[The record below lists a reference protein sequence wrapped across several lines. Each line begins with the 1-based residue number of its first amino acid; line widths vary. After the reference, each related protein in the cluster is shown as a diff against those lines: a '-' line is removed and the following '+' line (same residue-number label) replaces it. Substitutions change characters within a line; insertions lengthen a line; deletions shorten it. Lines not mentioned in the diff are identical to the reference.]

1 MFRINLIRGFVYP
14 LTDLKRLL
22 VAWLILPLS
31 LLILVPPILAGLGL
45 GGVLTLSFQQGV
57 GLSLGVVA
65 TCLVVGSLPFT
76 ALAGYLYRCRQ
87 RVMQGDNSL
96 PPWSGARRLLIDGG
110 KMDTLGLILVL
121 PSAVLLSGGLISLVG
136 PLSHLGSQRT
146 LGSLILALVG
156 SGTGLMLLLTALLC
170 WLFVLLISP
179 MATLRLARGA
189 SPLRA
194 LNLDELFG
202 EIRQGWT
209 DYLICC
215 LVCWGLSL
223 AFQAAQAAFL
233 PLIIVSFPAQVYLQ
247 LVWAHLLGQYAR
259 AHSLGSFKER

>member
-31 LLILVPPILAGLGL
+31 LLVLVPPVLAGLGL
-45 GGVLTLSFQQGV
+45 GGFLTLNLQQGV

-65 TCLVVGSLPFT
+65 TCVAVGSLPFT

-87 RVMQGDNSL
+87 RVMFGENSL
-96 PPWSGARRLLIDGG
+96 PSWSGLRRLLIDGS

-121 PSAVLLSGGLISLVG
+121 PSAVLLTGGLISVVG
-136 PLSHLGSQRT
+136 PLSHLGHQRT

-170 WLFVLLISP
+170 WLFVLLVSP

-189 SPLRA
+189 GPWRA
-194 LNLDELFG
+194 LNFDELFA
-202 EIRQGWT
+202 EIRLGWS
-209 DYLICC
+209 DYFLCC

-259 AHSLGSFKER
+259 AHGLGSLKAQ